1 MIQKTAEATVD
12 LAGNK
17 TANKITKV
25 SKNSQQNNLETVTN
39 ENNKE
44 IPTERYIYK
53 DRYRYRKIDIYRY
66 ISLKERL
73 KIIDNP
79 RLIIKV

>member
-1 MIQKTAEATVD
+1 MRIIKKYLQKD
-12 LAGNK
+12 
-17 TANKITKV
+17 
-25 SKNSQQNNLETVTN
+25 
-39 ENNKE
+39 
-44 IPTERYIYK
+44 IYK